1 MMSSFILVFF
11 HCAVLPSFSGN
22 VPAALKDIFP
32 SANITRLGEWYS
44 LLLIFDLTLFF
55 FTYFSFLFVWFGQV
69 LLVLSS
75 TCLVHK
81 VESYKQ
87 PICINHLL
95 EPVFLP
101 PGTPQRKQ

>member
-44 LLLIFDLTLFF
+44 LLLIFDLTFF
-55 FTYFSFLFVWFGQV
+55 FYLLLFSFCVVW
-69 LLVLSS
+69 SS
-75 TCLVHK
+75 TSGFKFNML
-81 VESYKQ
+81 
-87 PICINHLL
+87 
-95 EPVFLP
+95 
-101 PGTPQRKQ
+101 TP